1 MIFGKFFSLRK
12 EFQKTIDLRQFLH
25 LHGFFFN
32 FQATVQEP
40 VEEIDIDLEDPE
52 VGKAA
57 LMIQSKFRKKDGGGG
72 GGGFFKKSK
81 SPSPAAKKS
90 QQPSKEKSPQIEQQP
105 TVVKTVLVS
114 KHVQPEPEEEIDI
127 DLADPEVGK
136 AALMIQS
143 KFRKKGGA
151 AAGGGGFFKK
161 ASKQPSK
168 RVPVTDVFP
177 EKIMTPSPSFPEKV
191 MIVPTSSDDEI
202 ATGVPVDPSPG
213 PAVPVSTLEAACVQE
228 EKADTEI
235 SPIIQSETAK
245 RKQELTLDLNLE
257 EPPQMVHKEII
268 SPLGGG
274 SEESSENSMIW
285 QRVQAM
291 GSSGD
296 VKKKRAAFEK
306 QIQSLS
312 VELSEQ
318 QSASGTEIFL
328 LIHYEGPIISLSL
341 MVDPRVFLI

>member
-1 MIFGKFFSLRK
+1 M
-12 EFQKTIDLRQFLH
+12 
-25 LHGFFFN
+25 
-32 FQATVQEP
+32 QEP

-57 LMIQSKFRKKDGGGG
+57 LMIQSKFREKDGGGG

-228 EKADTEI
+228 EKDDTEI

-296 VKKKRAAFEK
+296 VKKKREAFEK

-318 QSASGTEIFL
+318 QSASGKEIFL
-328 LIHYEGPIISLSL
+328 LIHYEGPIISLSM

>member
-1 MIFGKFFSLRK
+1 MNIKAEFLMHTKINLSFVFFSK
-12 EFQKTIDLRQFLH
+12 NSK
-25 LHGFFFN
+25 
-32 FQATVQEP
+32 
-40 VEEIDIDLEDPE
+40 DLEDKLSEWRNQRRSRSTSPGGQQ
-52 VGKAA
+52 VKIAS
-57 LMIQSKFRKKDGGGG
+57 QTKKKDPDQKQTPNSGNES
-72 GGGFFKKSK
+72 KK
-81 SPSPAAKKS
+81 
-90 QQPSKEKSPQIEQQP
+90 
-105 TVVKTVLVS
+105 
-114 KHVQPEPEEEIDI
+114 VQPEEEIDI

-136 AALMIQS
+136 VALMIQS

-202 ATGVPVDPSPG
+202 AAGVPVDPSP
-213 PAVPVSTLEAACVQE
+213 VPVSTLETARVHE

-318 QSASGTEIFL
+318 QSASGKKICL
-328 LIHYEGPIISLSL
+328 LIHYEGPII
-341 MVDPRVFLI
+341 

>member
-1 MIFGKFFSLRK
+1 MNIKAEFLMHTKINLSFVFFSK
-12 EFQKTIDLRQFLH
+12 NSK
-25 LHGFFFN
+25 
-32 FQATVQEP
+32 
-40 VEEIDIDLEDPE
+40 DLEDKLSEWRNQRRSRSTSPGGQQ
-52 VGKAA
+52 VKIAS
-57 LMIQSKFRKKDGGGG
+57 QTKKKDPDQKQTPNSANES
-72 GGGFFKKSK
+72 KK
-81 SPSPAAKKS
+81 
-90 QQPSKEKSPQIEQQP
+90 
-105 TVVKTVLVS
+105 
-114 KHVQPEPEEEIDI
+114 VQPEEEIDI

-151 AAGGGGFFKK
+151 SAGGGGFFKK

-202 ATGVPVDPSPG
+202 ATGVPVDPSPA

-296 VKKKRAAFEK
+296 VKKKREAFEK

-318 QSASGTEIFL
+318 QSASGKEIFL

>member
-143 KFRKKGGA
+143 KFRKKGGSA
-151 AAGGGGFFKK
+151 AASGGSFFKK
-161 ASKQPSK
+161 ASIQPSK
-168 RVPVTDVFP
+168 KVPVTADDVVFP
-177 EKIMTPSPSFPEKV
+177 E
-191 MIVPTSSDDEI
+191 
-202 ATGVPVDPSPG
+202 
-213 PAVPVSTLEAACVQE
+213 
-228 EKADTEI
+228 
-235 SPIIQSETAK
+235 
-245 RKQELTLDLNLE
+245 N
-257 EPPQMVHKEII
+257 
-268 SPLGGG
+268 
-274 SEESSENSMIW
+274 SENNKKSGTAVASADFDEGIFSND
-285 QRVQAM
+285 
-291 GSSGD
+291 SSSNASSANNSGVLVVD
-296 VKKKRAAFEK
+296 VKSIMNSTPGNNF
-306 QIQSLS
+306 
-312 VELSEQ
+312 
-318 QSASGTEIFL
+318 T
-328 LIHYEGPIISLSL
+328 
-341 MVDPRVFLI
+341 MN